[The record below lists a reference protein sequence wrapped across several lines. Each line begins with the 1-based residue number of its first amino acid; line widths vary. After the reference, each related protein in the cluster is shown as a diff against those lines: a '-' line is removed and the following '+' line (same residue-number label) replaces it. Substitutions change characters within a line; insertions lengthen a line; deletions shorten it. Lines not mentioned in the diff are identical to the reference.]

1 MKDQFIKE
9 NVNVNRQ
16 INQTEITSLDKALFA
31 GNIDSVLKSVASLKE
46 QYGDN
51 VSIKHV
57 FFASQDAFSS
67 GSDKYVLV
75 KSVPETDKEYQ
86 TRIDK
91 EQKLAVKLFD
101 EKVKA
106 VVEKVLNNK
115 KLTKEEKSFVSYLN
129 EKSKE
134 SFCV

>member
-9 NVNVNRQ
+9 NVDFNRQ
-16 INQTEITSLDKALFA
+16 VNYVHIINLEKNIFTGT
-31 GNIDSVLKSVASLKE
+31 IDSITNTLALLKE
-46 QYGDN
+46 EHGSN
-51 VSIKHV
+51 VFIKNVHYT
-57 FFASQDAFSS
+57 SQDAFSS
-67 GSDKYVLV
+67 GHDNYALFKPVPESDK
-75 KSVPETDKEYQ
+75 DYQ
-86 TRIDK
+86 ERINK

-115 KLTKEEKSFVSYLN
+115 KLTKEEKTVVSYLN